1 MGSSLSSSSSS
12 LLVTEL
18 AKRMASRPNAAAG
31 RVILG
36 TMQIKRLQALVY
48 WVKDHDKRGLQAVP
62 EIWTQEVM
70 LAAIKQKESEQN
82 LDKVDIDVVDPSK
95 RQTDTGWDNWQIG
108 FVNKLSAV
116 NGAAK
121 VPIDYI
127 VRPKWYDTDKLIL
140 DDNKIRRFQMPL
152 EGENLS
158 VTTNW
163 CFRYWNRLVFS
174 PMHCYWQESVV
185 GVGCTLWWH
194 GWVKQTRRK
203 S

>member
-1 MGSSLSSSSSS
+1 
-12 LLVTEL
+12 
-18 AKRMASRPNAAAG
+18 
-31 RVILG
+31 
-36 TMQIKRLQALVY
+36 MQIKRLQALVY

-163 CFRYWNRLVFS
+163 CFRY
-174 PMHCYWQESVV
+174 
-185 GVGCTLWWH
+185 
-194 GWVKQTRRK
+194 
-203 S
+203 